1 MRVLDFDCESRPLS
15 FLGGGFTTDEIT
27 AISCAWVVPETGDVS
42 DQKTWLLGKHRPEKM
57 LEQFVARYNQADM
70 VTGHFIRGFDLPL
83 VNGML
88 LEYGFAPLG
97 DKLSHDTKNDLRRRK
112 GVSAS
117 QENLGQMLYEHLD
130 PDEAEVFWSYLHQ
143 KEHMNATL
151 WRRANRLSRSGLRE
165 TQRRV
170 EGDVK
175 QHAQMRQRL
184 LDLGWLDKPK
194 VWNSGG
200 PFTGAYVP

>member
-27 AISCAWVVPETGDVS
+27 AISAAWVTYGTGEVTG
-42 DQKTWLLGKHRPEKM
+42 QRTWMLGKHRPETM
-57 LEQFVARYNQADM
+57 LRGFRRLYDQADM
-70 VTGHFIRGFDLPL
+70 VTGHYIRGFDLPL
-83 VNGML
+83 VNGMM
-88 LEYGFAPLG
+88 LEYGFDPLP

-117 QENLGQMLYEHLD
+117 QENLGQMLAEHLTD
-130 PDEAEVFWSYLHQ
+130 DELGTWEYLDQ

-151 WRRANRLSRSGLRE
+151 WRRANRLGRAGLAE
-165 TQRRV
+165 SKRRV
-170 EGDVK
+170 EGDVL
-175 QHAQMRQRL
+175 QHAQLRQRL

-194 VWNSGG
+194 VWHSGG
-200 PFTGAYVP
+200 PLTGAYVP